1 MDLKTE
7 FSLADLKP
15 LAVLSGEAGVIE
27 NAQKAACAQEQTPQT
42 PPPPTQGGP
51 SCS

>member
-1 MDLKTE
+1 MTLKTE

-27 NAQKAACAQEQTPQT
+27 NAQETALSQDQT
-42 PPPPTQGGP
+42 PPSPPPTRGGP
-51 SCS
+51 SRP